1 MLKIWK
7 EKIFVQTNL
16 IHTFK
21 EDVFNDDPIEEKK
34 IINRLDIFFIRC
46 YESDFPCFLYNR

>member
-34 IINRLDIFFIRC
+34 NIFAR
-46 YESDFPCFLYNR
+46 NTN